1 MVDGAEGAHGKACMH
16 AFGGCMV
23 LPKIPSEYSA
33 IGQNFRIDV
42 LLKKRRFDIE
52 LRWVHRLLPVGERA
66 VIGVQAQPRQAS

>member
-1 MVDGAEGAHGKACMH
+1 MH

-42 LLKKRRFDIE
+42 LLKKRHFDIE
-52 LRWVHRLLPVGERA
+52 LRWVHRLLP
-66 VIGVQAQPRQAS
+66 IG